1 MPGVDIPG
9 MEGADGEAVNY
20 GATGEIPGV
29 PDPSDNDSD
38 NDEHNPIR
46 TRSGRT
52 VHSTQNPDYVCI
64 LPLDLTPLFY
74 NKLENLR
81 LTILGRESSH

>member
-1 MPGVDIPG
+1 MHADPDIDGVPDVDFPGVDMPGVDIPG

-52 VHSTQNPDYVCI
+52 VHSTQNSDYV
-64 LPLDLTPLFY
+64 
-74 NKLENLR
+74 
-81 LTILGRESSH
+81 